1 MALLKWIYLRRLVPL
16 TELLKGGTGTGSAQ
30 PSPGR
35 GGANRPR
42 EQVVRSTTVS
52 AAAEAPVSAAPSM
65 KQSQNPGSPGPAATT
80 EVGAEKTAIL
90 AEVKRAKKFFYGT
103 VVAQAQRIEF
113 SGNRLVFSFSP
124 TQKTLALQLGQSREW
139 LEALASKVTGRK
151 VAVATEQRS
160 EETVPESRLPPE
172 SPAPVAEAPADGLQE
187 KALNDRTVQAMLEVF
202 PAEIKNIEKL

>member
-1 MALLKWIYLRRLVPL
+1 MSSPSSLLWLDD
-16 TELLKGGTGTGSAQ
+16 SH
-30 PSPGR
+30 
-35 GGANRPR
+35 
-42 EQVVRSTTVS
+42 
-52 AAAEAPVSAAPSM
+52 
-65 KQSQNPGSPGPAATT
+65 GPTATT
-80 EVGAEKTAIL
+80 EGGAEKTAIL

-113 SGNRLVFSFSP
+113 SGNRLVFSFST

-160 EETVPESRLPPE
+160 EETVPESQLPSE
-172 SPAPVAEAPADGLQE
+172 SPVSVAEAPADGLEE

-202 PAEIKNIEKL
+202 PAEITNIEKL